1 MHCYQSCYALQN
13 DITTLLHDY
22 KVEQNKRTF
31 SLTNLAVDNATSV
44 FLLTIMIFIFGLYAY
59 DQVPKEQFPE
69 VKFPQVFVNTPYF
82 GNSAADIE
90 SLVTRPLEKELQSV
104 DGVKKITST
113 SIQDFSVIT
122 VEFNADEDIDDATRR
137 VKDAVD
143 LAKPEL
149 PSDLDSDPNILQI
162 SAADFPIVTVNMSGD
177 FPGDDLRRYG
187 ELMEEEIE
195 DIRGVNDV
203 QLKGVRD
210 REIEIAVDVRK
221 MESLQ
226 ISFQDIENAIG
237 SENLTLSGGEIVNN
251 NVRRAIRVVGEFASA
266 EELANT
272 IVKNERQR
280 LVYLR
285 DIATVDFGY
294 ADPVSI
300 ARANGLP
307 VVSLDVIKKSGEN
320 LLTTSDEIVEV
331 VERVKARLPA
341 ELDITFFNDQSDNT
355 RDQVDNLENSII
367 SGVIL
372 VVLVLLFFLGLRN
385 ALFVGI
391 AIPLSMLM
399 GILWIWLS
407 GVTLN
412 IVVLFALILAL
423 GLLVDNGIVIVENV
437 YRYMQLGRRS
447 DNAAKFG
454 AGEVAWPIIAAT
466 ATTLAAFSPLAVW
479 PGIVGEFMKY
489 FPITLILVLGSS
501 LIVALVIN
509 PVLAKTFMKIDER
522 AATKTG
528 RGRRMR
534 GTLISAGLM
543 MVVGVIGLLLGAN
556 WLFNLMV
563 IATIVTLVYFFLL
576 RPVAFV
582 FQDRFLPWLENKYKG
597 LIDFS
602 LRWGKSLLFG
612 TIGLFFLSIF
622 LTVVSPPTVEFF
634 PSADPLYVNAF
645 VELPLGSDIEAT
657 NLVAK
662 DLETRLLTLLE
673 PYDEIVES
681 VLTQI
686 GENTSDPNQPP
697 EPGVTPNK
705 ARITVSF
712 VPFRERG
719 GVNTNEIM
727 QEIRQTVQGIPGA
740 KISVDKNAD
749 GPPTGKAINLEVTGE
764 DLEKLLPLGDDIIS
778 YINSQGIP
786 GIEELSA
793 DVKLGKPELL
803 VKVNREAARRF
814 GLSTF
819 QIASALRTSVYGK
832 EISKYKLGEDEY
844 PIFLR
849 LKETDRNSVESLLN
863 QRITFRD
870 PATGQISQI
879 PISTVASVDYSST
892 YSAIKRKDLDRVVT
906 ITSNVLDGYVGNNV
920 VPQIAEA
927 MESYDM
933 PQGFSY
939 AFTGEQQQQQEDLG
953 FLLGAFV
960 FALFLIFI
968 IIVAQFNSISSP
980 FIILTSV
987 VLSLIG
993 VLLGYFFFGGTL
1005 SIVFTGVGIIS
1016 LAGVVVN
1023 NAIVLIDYT
1032 TLLMKEN
1039 AEELGLEKIS
1049 DLDLDTIRR
1058 AIVDGGSTR
1067 LRPVLLTAITTV
1079 LGLIP
1084 LAIGFNFDF
1093 FSFIASWDG
1102 RFFLGGDNT
1111 AIWGPMAWTIIYGMV
1126 FATFLTLVV
1135 VPVMMWLIYKTR
1147 RSIGRLYRRITGTQ
1161 DDRDFV
1167 AVPAHA
1173 GLPVVGDDNGEDGG
1187 PSPASAN

>member
-1 MHCYQSCYALQN
+1 M
-13 DITTLLHDY
+13 
-22 KVEQNKRTF
+22 EQKKRTF
-31 SLTNLAVDNATSV
+31 SLTNLAVDNSTSV
-44 FLLTIMIFIFGLYAY
+44 FLLTIMIFIFGLFAY

-69 VKFPQVFVNTPYF
+69 VAFPQVFVNTPYF
-82 GNSAADIE
+82 GNSAEDIE
-90 SLVTRPLEKELQSV
+90 SLITRPLEKELQSV
-104 DGVKKITST
+104 DGLKSIRST
-113 SIQDFSVIT
+113 SVQDFSVIT
-122 VEFNADEDIDDATRR
+122 VEFNSDEDIDEASRR

-143 LAKPEL
+143 KAKPEL
-149 PSDLDSDPNILQI
+149 PTDLDTDPSILEI
-162 SAADFPIVTVNMSGD
+162 NASDFPIVTVNMSGD
-177 FPGDDLRRYG
+177 FPPEDLRRYA
-187 ELMEEEIE
+187 ELMEDELENVDGISE
-195 DIRGVNDV
+195 VD
-203 QLKGVRD
+203 LKGVQE

-226 ISFQDIENAIG
+226 ISFQDIENAVG
-237 SENLTLSGGEIVNN
+237 SENLTLSGGEIKSNGF
-251 NVRRAIRVVGEFASA
+251 RRAIRVVGEFDDAS
-266 EELANT
+266 ELAGT
-272 IVKNERQR
+272 IVKNEKQR

-285 DIATVDFGY
+285 DIATVKFGY
-294 ADPVSI
+294 EDPKSI
-300 ARANGLP
+300 ARANARP
-307 VVSLDVIKKSGEN
+307 VISLDIIKKSGKN
-320 LLTTSDEIVEV
+320 LLTTTDELKEIVADV
-331 VERVKARLPA
+331 QSRLPA
-341 ELDITFFNDQSDNT
+341 ELEITFFNDQSLNT

-437 YRYMQLGRRS
+437 FRYMQNGERS
-447 DNAAKFG
+447 DNAAKYG
-454 AGEVAWPIIAAT
+454 AGEVAWPIIAST

-489 FPITLILVLGSS
+489 FPITLMLVLSSS

-522 AATKTG
+522 AATQKG

-534 GTLISAGLM
+534 NTLISAAVM
-543 MVVGVIGLLLGAN
+543 MTLGVLIGLLGGAT
-556 WLFNLMV
+556 WFFNLMV
-563 IATIVTLVYFFLL
+563 IFTIITLVYFFLL
-576 RPVAFV
+576 RPASFF
-582 FQDRFLPWLENKYKG
+582 FQDRVLPWLENKYRG
-597 LIDFS
+597 VIGFS
-602 LRWGKSLLFG
+602 LRWSKSLMLG

-622 LTVVSPPTVEFF
+622 VTVSFPPSVEYF

-645 VELPLGSDIEAT
+645 VELPIGTDIEAT
-657 NLVAK
+657 NEVVRK
-662 DLETRLLTLLE
+662 LENSIIDVLE
-673 PYDEIVES
+673 PNKQIVEA

-686 GENTSDPNQPP
+686 GENTSDPNTPP

-719 GVNTNEIM
+719 GISTRNVME
-727 QEIRQTVQGIPGA
+727 EIREAVGSEPGV
-740 KISVDKNAD
+740 KVTVDKNAD
-749 GPPTGKAINLEVTGE
+749 GPPTGKAINLEVSG
-764 DLEKLLPLGDDIIS
+764 DDIDKLIPLGDEV
-778 YINSQGIP
+778 INFINAQGIP
-786 GIEELSA
+786 GIEELTA
-793 DVKLGKPELL
+793 DVKLGKPEL
-803 VKVNREAARRF
+803 VVNVDREAARRY

-844 PIFLR
+844 PIVIR
-849 LKETDRNSVESLLN
+849 LNEEDRNSVESLLD
-863 QRITFRD
+863 QRVTFRD
-870 PATGQISQI
+870 PATGRITQV
-879 PISTVASVDYSST
+879 PISTVASVEYTST
-892 YSAIKRKDLDRVVT
+892 YSSIKRKDLKRVIT
-906 ITSNVLDGYVGNNV
+906 ISSNVLDGYNGNAV
-920 VPQIAEA
+920 VPEINKA
-927 MESYDM
+927 ME
-933 PQGFSY
+933 GFNLPEGFNY
-939 AFTGEQQQQQEDLG
+939 EFTGEQQQQAEDIG

-980 FIILTSV
+980 FIILASV

-993 VLLGYFFFGGTL
+993 VLFGYFFFRSTF
-1005 SIVFTGVGIIS
+1005 SVVFTGVGIIS

-1032 TLLMKEN
+1032 TLLMKDKIDR
-1039 AEELGLEKIS
+1039 LGLEKIS
-1049 DLDLDTIRR
+1049 DLELADIRES
-1058 AIVDGGSTR
+1058 IIEGGATR

-1093 FSFIASWDG
+1093 FSFIATWDG
-1102 RFFLGGDNT
+1102 KYFLGGDNT
-1111 AIWGPMAWTIIYGMV
+1111 AIWGPMALTVIYGLV

-1147 RSIGRLYRRITGTQ
+1147 RSIKQVYRKLSGRE
-1161 DDRDFV
+1161 
-1167 AVPAHA
+1167 
-1173 GLPVVGDDNGEDGG
+1173 VVDEVNYEAPISEG
-1187 PSPASAN
+1187 

>member
-1 MHCYQSCYALQN
+1 M
-13 DITTLLHDY
+13 
-22 KVEQNKRTF
+22 KENKRTF

-90 SLVTRPLEKELQSV
+90 SLVTRPLEKELQGV
-104 DGVKKITST
+104 DGLKNLTST

-122 VEFNADEDIDDATRR
+122 VEFNADEDIDEATRR
-137 VKDAVD
+137 VKDAID

-149 PSDLDSDPNILQI
+149 PSDLDTDPTVLEI
-162 SAADFPIVTVNMSGD
+162 SASDFPIVTVNMSGD
-177 FPGDDLRRYG
+177 FPPDDLRRYA
-187 ELMEEEIE
+187 ELMEDELE
-195 DIRGVNDV
+195 DIDGVNDV
-203 QLKGVRD
+203 QLKGVQE

-221 MESLQ
+221 LESLQ
-226 ISFQDIENAIG
+226 LSFQDIENAVG
-237 SENLTLSGGEIVNN
+237 GENLTLSGGEIVNN
-251 NVRRAIRVVGEFASA
+251 QVRRAIRVVGEYDDA

-272 IVKNERQR
+272 VIKNEKQR

-285 DIATVDFGY
+285 DVATVNFGY

-320 LLTTSDEIVEV
+320 LLSTSDEIQETVA
-331 VERVKARLPA
+331 RVRASLPA

-372 VVLVLLFFLGLRN
+372 VVVVLLFFLGLRN

-437 YRYMQLGRRS
+437 FRYMQNGERS
-447 DNAAKFG
+447 DDAAKYG
-454 AGEVAWPIIAAT
+454 AGEVAWPIIAST

-489 FPITLILVLGSS
+489 FPITLILVLVSS

-509 PVLAKTFMKIDER
+509 PVLAKTFMKVDEK
-522 AATKTG
+522 ATSARQRK
-528 RGRRMR
+528 RRVR
-534 GTLISAGLM
+534 STLLTAGGL
-543 MVVGVIGLLLGAN
+543 MVVGIIGWLTGLQWLG
-556 WLFNLMV
+556 NLML
-563 IATIVTLVYFFLL
+563 IATLITLVYFFAL
-576 RPVAFV
+576 RPLSFV
-582 FQDRFLPWLENKYKG
+582 FQERFLPWLENKYRG
-597 LIDFS
+597 VISGS
-602 LRWGKSLLFG
+602 LRWGRSIMVG
-612 TIGLFFLSIF
+612 MVVLFFGAIALS
-622 LTVVSPPTVEFF
+622 VWKPPAIEFF

-657 NLVAK
+657 NEVARQ
-662 DLETRLLTLLE
+662 LETRLLAQLE
-673 PYDEIVES
+673 PYEDIVES

-686 GENTSDPNQPP
+686 GENTSDPNTPP

-712 VPFRERG
+712 VPFRERN
-719 GVNTNEIM
+719 GVNTTQVME
-727 QEIRQTVQGIPGA
+727 EIRETVQGIPGA
-740 KISVDKNAD
+740 KVTVDKNAD
-749 GPPTGKAINLEVTGE
+749 GPPTGKAINLEISGE
-764 DLEKLLPLGDDIIS
+764 DLDKLIPLGNDVIS
-778 YINSQGIP
+778 YINAQGIP
-786 GIEELSA
+786 GIEELTA

-803 VKVNREAARRF
+803 VNVDREAARRY

-849 LKETDRNSVESLLN
+849 LNERDRNRVDRLLD

-870 PATGQISQI
+870 PATGRITQV
-879 PISTVASVDYSST
+879 PISTVAKVEYTTTYSS
-892 YSAIKRKDLDRVVT
+892 IKRKDLDRVIT
-906 ITSNVLDGYVGNNV
+906 ISSNVLDGYNGNAV
-920 VPQIAEA
+920 VPQIAA
-927 MESYDM
+927 ALESYDF
-933 PQGFSY
+933 PQGFNY
-939 AFTGEQQQQQEDLG
+939 EFTGEQQQQQEDVG

-987 VLSLIG
+987 VLSTIG
-993 VLLGYFFFGGTL
+993 VLLGYFFFGGTF
-1005 SIVFTGVGIIS
+1005 SVVFTGVGIIS

-1032 TLLMKEN
+1032 TLLMRDKV
-1039 AEELGLEKIS
+1039 EERGVEKIS
-1049 DLDLDTIRR
+1049 DLELSDIRQTI
-1058 AIVDGGSTR
+1058 IEGGATR

-1093 FSFIASWDG
+1093 FSFIATWDG
-1102 RFFLGGDNT
+1102 KYFLGGDNT
-1111 AIWGPMAWTIIYGMV
+1111 AIWGPMALTVIYGLI

-1135 VPVMMWLIYKTR
+1135 VPVMLWLLYKTR
-1147 RSIGRLYRRITGTQ
+1147 RGIRRVIARYGSDEETVLEPLEVETT
-1161 DDRDFV
+1161 
-1167 AVPAHA
+1167 
-1173 GLPVVGDDNGEDGG
+1173 
-1187 PSPASAN
+1187 

>member
-1 MHCYQSCYALQN
+1 M
-13 DITTLLHDY
+13 
-22 KVEQNKRTF
+22 EQNKRTF

-44 FLLTIMIFIFGLYAY
+44 FLLTIMIFLFGLYAY

-122 VEFNADEDIDDATRR
+122 VEFNADEDIDEATRR

-149 PSDLDSDPNILQI
+149 PSDLDVEPSILEI
-162 SAADFPIVTVNMSGD
+162 SAADFPIVTINMSGD
-177 FPGDDLRRYG
+177 FQPDDLRRYG

-195 DIRGVNDV
+195 DIKGVNDV
-203 QLKGVRD
+203 QLKGVQD

-221 MESLQ
+221 MESLK

-251 NVRRAIRVVGEFASA
+251 NVRRAIRVVGEFDDA

-272 IVKNERQR
+272 IVKNENQR

-294 ADPVSI
+294 EDPISI

-331 VERVKARLPA
+331 VQQVRAQLPA
-341 ELDITFFNDQSDNT
+341 EIDISYFNDQSDNT

-399 GILWIWLS
+399 GVLWIWLA

-423 GLLVDNGIVIVENV
+423 GLLVDNGIVIVENI
-437 YRYMQLGRRS
+437 YRYMQQGRRS
-447 DNAAKFG
+447 ANAAKFG
-454 AGEVAWPIIAAT
+454 AGEVAWPIIAST

-509 PVLAKTFMKIDER
+509 PVLAKTFMKVDER
-522 AATKTG
+522 AATKKG

-534 GTLISAGLM
+534 GTLISAGAM
-543 MVVGVIGLLLGAN
+543 MVLGVIGLLVGAQ

-563 IATIVTLVYFFLL
+563 IFTIITLVYFFAL
-576 RPVAFV
+576 RPVSFV
-582 FQDRFLPWLENKYKG
+582 FQDRFLPWLENKYQG
-597 LIDFS
+597 LINFS
-602 LRWGKSLLFG
+602 LRWGKLIMASMV
-612 TIGLFFLSIF
+612 GLFFLSIF
-622 LTVVSPPTVEFF
+622 LISISNVKVEFF

-657 NLVAK
+657 NLVARE
-662 DLETRLLTLLE
+662 LETRILEMLE
-673 PYDEIVES
+673 PYDEVVQS

-686 GENTSDPNQPP
+686 GENTSDPNTPP

-719 GVNTNEIM
+719 GVSTADIM
-727 QEIRQTVQGIPGA
+727 QDIRETVRGIPGA

-764 DLEKLLPLGDDIIS
+764 DLDKLIPLGDDIIS

-832 EISKYKLGEDEY
+832 EVSKYKQGEDEY

-849 LKETDRNSVESLLN
+849 LKREDRNNVESLLD

-870 PATGQISQI
+870 PSNGRITQV
-879 PISTVASVDYSST
+879 PISTVASVEYTST
-892 YSAIKRKDLDRVVT
+892 YSSIKRKDLDRVIT
-906 ITSNVLDGYVGNNV
+906 ISSNVLDGYVGNSV

-927 MESYDM
+927 LEGYDM
-933 PQGFSY
+933 PAGFNY

-1032 TLLMKEN
+1032 TLLMKER
-1039 AEELGLEKIS
+1039 ADERGLEKIS
-1049 DLDLDTIRR
+1049 DLPLEVIRDS
-1058 AIVDGGSTR
+1058 IVEGGSTR

-1102 RFFLGGDNT
+1102 RYFLGGDNT

-1147 RSIGRLYRRITGTQ
+1147 RSIKSLARRISGKT

-1167 AVPAHA
+1167 PAYGTA
-1173 GLPVVGDDNGEDGG
+1173 DDSDEMIVEG
-1187 PSPASAN
+1187 

>member
-1 MHCYQSCYALQN
+1 MDSPN
-13 DITTLLHDY
+13 
-22 KVEQNKRTF
+22 QNKRTF

-44 FLLTIMIFIFGLYAY
+44 FLLTIMVFIFGLYAY

-104 DGVKKITST
+104 DGLKKITST

-122 VEFNADEDIDDATRR
+122 VEFNADEDIDEATRR
-137 VKDAVD
+137 VKDAID

-149 PSDLDSDPNILQI
+149 PSDLDTDPTVLEI
-162 SAADFPIVTVNMSGD
+162 SASDFPIVTINMSGD
-177 FPGDDLRRYG
+177 FSPDDLRRYG
-187 ELMEEEIE
+187 EMMEEEIE
-195 DIRGVNDV
+195 DIKGVNDV
-203 QLKGVRD
+203 QLKGVQD

-226 ISFQDIENAIG
+226 IGFNDIENAIG

-251 NVRRAIRVVGEFASA
+251 NVRRAIRVVGEFADA
-266 EELANT
+266 KELSNT
-272 IVKNERQR
+272 IIKNEGQR
-280 LVYLR
+280 LVYLS
-285 DIATVDFGY
+285 DVATVEFGY
-294 ADPVSI
+294 QDPVSI
-300 ARANGLP
+300 ARANALP

-320 LLTTSDEIVEV
+320 LLTTSDEIQEV
-331 VERVKARLPA
+331 VARVKTMLPA
-341 ELDITFFNDQSDNT
+341 DLEVTFFNDQSVNT

-454 AGEVAWPIIAAT
+454 AGEVAWPIIAST

-509 PVLAKTFMKIDER
+509 PVLAASLMKVDER
-522 AATKTG
+522 AATKAE
-528 RGRRMR
+528 RRR
-534 GTLISAGLM
+534 RARNVLITAGVM
-543 MVVGVIGLLLGAN
+543 MIVGVIGLLAGVQ

-563 IATIVTLVYFFLL
+563 IATIVSVLYFFAL
-576 RPVAFV
+576 RPVSFV

-597 LIDFS
+597 LIDTS
-602 LRWGKSLLFG
+602 LRWGKSVVVGTFGLL
-612 TIGLFFLSIF
+612 ILSFI
-622 LTVVSPPTVEFF
+622 LTAISPPTIEFF
-634 PSADPLYVNAF
+634 PSADPLYVNTF
-645 VELPLGSDIEAT
+645 IELPLGADIQAT
-657 NLVAK
+657 NEVSKEVERRVL
-662 DLETRLLTLLE
+662 DLLK
-673 PYDEIVES
+673 PYQNVVES

-686 GENTSDPNQPP
+686 GENTSDPNTPP

-705 ARITVSF
+705 ARITISF

-719 GVNTNEIM
+719 DVSTAMLME
-727 QEIRQTVQGIPGA
+727 QIREAVQGIPGT
-740 KISVDKNAD
+740 KISVDQNAS
-749 GPPTGKAINLEVTGE
+749 GPPTGKAINLEISGE
-764 DLEKLLPLGDDIIS
+764 DLDKLVPLGDDVIS
-778 YINSQGIP
+778 YINAQGIP
-786 GIEELSA
+786 GIEELSS

-803 VKVNREAARRF
+803 VKVNREVARRY

-819 QIASALRTSVYGK
+819 QIANALRTSVYGR
-832 EISKYKLGEDEY
+832 EVSQYKLGEDEY
-844 PIFLR
+844 PIFIR
-849 LKETDRNSVESLLN
+849 LKEEDRNNVSRLLA

-870 PATGQISQI
+870 PSNGQITQV
-879 PISTVASVDYSST
+879 PISTVAEVDYSST
-892 YSAIKRKDLDRVVT
+892 YSSIKRKDLDRVIT
-906 ITSNVLDGYVGNNV
+906 ISSNVTEGYVGNDV

-927 MESYDM
+927 MEGYQL
-933 PQGFSY
+933 PEGFSY
-939 AFTGEQQQQQEDLG
+939 EFTGEQQQQQEDLG

-987 VLSLIG
+987 ILSLIG

-1032 TLLMKEN
+1032 TLLMKERVD
-1039 AEELGLEKIS
+1039 ELRMEKIS
-1049 DLDLDTIRR
+1049 DLDLEEIRA

-1093 FSFIASWDG
+1093 FSFVGSWDG
-1102 RFFLGGDNT
+1102 RYFLGGDNT

-1135 VPVMMWLIYKTR
+1135 VPVMLWLLYKTR
-1147 RSIGRLYRRITGTQ
+1147 RDVRNKL
-1161 DDRDFV
+1161 
-1167 AVPAHA
+1167 
-1173 GLPVVGDDNGEDGG
+1173 
-1187 PSPASAN
+1187 ASFSHEVEPEVMEIETT

>member
-1 MHCYQSCYALQN
+1 MEQS
-13 DITTLLHDY
+13 
-22 KVEQNKRTF
+22 KRTF
-31 SLTNLAVDNATSV
+31 SLTNLAVDNSTTV
-44 FLLTIMIFIFGLYAY
+44 FLLTIMIFVFGLYAY

-90 SLVTRPLEKELQSV
+90 NLITRPLEKELQSV
-104 DGVKKITST
+104 DGLKKITST

-122 VEFNADEDIDDATRR
+122 VEFNADEDIDEATRR
-137 VKDAVD
+137 VKDAID

-149 PSDLDSDPNILQI
+149 PSDLDSDPAVLEI
-162 SAADFPIVTVNMSGD
+162 SASDFPIVTINMSGD
-177 FPGDDLRRYG
+177 FSPDDLRRYG
-187 ELMEEEIE
+187 ETMEEEIE
-195 DIRGVNDV
+195 DIQGVSDV
-203 QLKGVRD
+203 QLKGVQD

-221 MESLQ
+221 MESLE

-251 NVRRAIRVVGEFASA
+251 NVRRAIRVVGEFEDA
-266 EELANT
+266 EELSNT

-285 DIATVDFGY
+285 DIATVEFGY

-320 LLTTSDEIVEV
+320 LLSTSDEIEEV
-331 VERVKARLPA
+331 VAEVKKTLPA
-341 ELDITFFNDQSDNT
+341 ELEVTFFNDQSDNT

-385 ALFVGI
+385 AMFVGV

-437 YRYMQLGRRS
+437 YRYMQQGKKS
-447 DNAAKFG
+447 DNAAKYG
-454 AGEVAWPIIAAT
+454 AGEVAWPIIAST

-489 FPITLILVLGSS
+489 FPITLILVLCSS

-509 PVLAKTFMKIDER
+509 PVLAKTFMKVDER
-522 AATKTG
+522 AATQKG

-534 GTLISAGLM
+534 STLLSAGGMLL
-543 MVVGVIGLLLGAN
+543 VGLLGLLLGQQ

-563 IATIVTLVYFFLL
+563 IMIIVTLVYFFAL
-576 RPVAFV
+576 RPVSFV
-582 FQDRFLPWLENKYKG
+582 FQDRFLPWLEGKYKG
-597 LIDFS
+597 AIDFS
-602 LRWGKSLLFG
+602 LRWGRTLLFG
-612 TIGLFFLSIF
+612 TFGLFVLSIVLF
-622 LTVVSPPTVEFF
+622 SARPPAIEFF

-657 NLVAK
+657 NEVARE
-662 DLETRLLTLLE
+662 LENRILDLLE

-686 GENTSDPNQPP
+686 GENTSDPNTPP

-719 GVNTNEIM
+719 GVSTNLIM
-727 QEIRQTVQGIPGA
+727 QDIREVVQGIPGA
-740 KISVDKNAD
+740 KITVDKNAD

-764 DLEKLLPLGDDIIS
+764 DLEKLIPLGDDIIS
-778 YINSQGIP
+778 YINAQGIP
-786 GIEELSA
+786 GIEELTA
-793 DVKLGKPELL
+793 DIKLGKPELL
-803 VKVNREAARRF
+803 VEVDREAARRF

-844 PIFLR
+844 PIYIR
-849 LKETDRNSVESLLN
+849 LKEEDRNNVASLLN

-870 PATGQISQI
+870 PSNGQITQV
-879 PISTVASVDYSST
+879 PISTVADVEYSTTYSS
-892 YSAIKRKDLDRVVT
+892 IKRKDLDRVIT
-906 ITSNVLDGYVGNNV
+906 ITSNVLDGYTGNEV
-920 VPQIAEA
+920 VPQIAA
-927 MESYDM
+927 ALESYAM
-933 PQGFSY
+933 PNGFSY
-939 AFTGEQQQQQEDLG
+939 EFTGEQQQQQEDLQ

-968 IIVAQFNSISSP
+968 IIVAQFNSISAP
-980 FIILTSV
+980 YIILTSV

-993 VLLGYFFFGGTL
+993 VLLGYFFFGGTF
-1005 SIVFTGVGIIS
+1005 SVVFTGVGIIS

-1032 TLLMKEN
+1032 MLLMRERV
-1039 AEELGLEKIS
+1039 EEQGLGSIS
-1049 DLDLDTIRR
+1049 DLSLDEIRA

-1093 FSFIASWDG
+1093 FSFVATWDG
-1102 RFFLGGDNT
+1102 RYFLGGDNT
-1111 AIWGPMAWTIIYGMV
+1111 AIWGPMAWTIIYGMI
-1126 FATFLTLVV
+1126 FATFLTLVI
-1135 VPVMMWLIYKTR
+1135 VPVMMWLIYRSR
-1147 RSIGRLYRRITGTQ
+1147 RGIRGLYERW
-1161 DDRDFV
+1161 F
-1167 AVPAHA
+1167 
-1173 GLPVVGDDNGEDGG
+1173 GDGAEPDVSYGEDGAG
-1187 PSPASAN
+1187 DDDGDPLLASPT

>member
-1 MHCYQSCYALQN
+1 M
-13 DITTLLHDY
+13 
-22 KVEQNKRTF
+22 EQKKRTF

-44 FLLTIMIFIFGLYAY
+44 FLLTIMIFLFGLYAY

-90 SLVTRPLEKELQSV
+90 NLVTRPLEKELQSV
-104 DGVKKITST
+104 DGLKNLTST

-122 VEFNADEDIDDATRR
+122 VEFNADEDIDEAVRR

-143 LAKPEL
+143 VAKPEL
-149 PSDLDSDPNILQI
+149 PSDLDTDPTILEI
-162 SAADFPIVTVNMSGD
+162 SASDFPIVTVNMSGD
-177 FPGDDLRRYG
+177 FDPDDLRRYG

-195 DIRGVNDV
+195 DIKGVSDV
-203 QLKGVRD
+203 QLKGVQD

-221 MESLQ
+221 MQSLQ

-251 NVRRAIRVVGEFASA
+251 NVRRAIRVVGEYDDPQ
-266 EELANT
+266 ELANT

-285 DIATVDFGY
+285 DIASVEFGY

-320 LLTTSDEIVEV
+320 LLSTSDQIEEV
-331 VERVKARLPA
+331 VERVRGQLPA
-341 ELDITFFNDQSDNT
+341 EMDITFFNDQSDNT

-437 YRYMQLGRRS
+437 YRYMQQGRKA

-454 AGEVAWPIIAAT
+454 AGEVAWPIIAST

-509 PVLAKTFMKIDER
+509 PVLARTFMKVDEQ
-522 AATKTG
+522 AETA
-528 RGRRMR
+528 RGRRR
-534 GTLISAGLM
+534 GVILTLISAGVM
-543 MVVGVIGLLLGAN
+543 MVIGVLGLLIGAQ

-563 IATIVTLVYFFLL
+563 IFTIVTLVYYFLL
-576 RPVAFV
+576 RPVSFV
-582 FQDRFLPWLENKYKG
+582 FQDRFLPWLEGKYKR
-597 LIDFS
+597 LIDFA
-602 LRWGKSLLFG
+602 LRWSKTMLFG

-622 LTVVSPPTVEFF
+622 LIQLKPPTVEFF

-645 VELPLGSDIEAT
+645 VELPLGSDIQAT
-657 NLVAK
+657 NAVARK
-662 DLETRLLTLLE
+662 LETDLLAMLQ
-673 PYDEIVES
+673 PYDGIVES

-719 GVNTNEIM
+719 GVSTTRIM
-727 QEIRQTVQGIPGA
+727 QEIRETVQGVPGA
-740 KISVDKNAD
+740 KITVDKNAD
-749 GPPTGKAINLEVTGE
+749 GPPTGKAINLEISGE
-764 DLEKLLPLGDDIIS
+764 DLDKLIPLGDDVIN
-778 YINSQGIP
+778 YINAQGIP
-786 GIEELSA
+786 GIEELTV

-803 VKVNREAARRF
+803 VNVDREAARRF

-819 QIASALRTSVYGK
+819 QVASALRTSVYGK

-849 LKETDRNSVESLLN
+849 LDEADRNRVSALLD
-863 QRITFRD
+863 QLITFRD
-870 PATGQISQI
+870 PATGRITQV
-879 PISTVASVDYSST
+879 PISTVADVEYSST
-892 YSAIKRKDLDRVVT
+892 YSSIKRKDLDRVIT
-906 ITSNVLDGYVGNNV
+906 ISSNVLDGYAGNDV
-920 VPQIAEA
+920 VPQIQTALED
-927 MESYDM
+927 YDF
-933 PQGFSY
+933 PQGFNY
-939 AFTGEQQQQQEDLG
+939 EFTGEQQQQQEDLG

-1032 TLLMKEN
+1032 VLLMRERVD
-1039 AEELGLEKIS
+1039 EQGLETIS
-1049 DLDLDTIRR
+1049 DLELTDIRA

-1093 FSFIASWDG
+1093 FSFIATWDG
-1102 RFFLGGDNT
+1102 RYFLGGDNT

-1135 VPVMMWLIYKTR
+1135 VPVMIWLIYKSR
-1147 RSIGRLYRRITGTQ
+1147 RGIKRLYRRLAGRDDAGT
-1161 DDRDFV
+1161 
-1167 AVPAHA
+1167 APPHA
-1173 GLPVVGDDNGEDGG
+1173 GYPDTLDDDLVVE
-1187 PSPASAN
+1187 A